1 VPGFLS
7 SSSSSP
13 GDPPPG
19 DPPPEDGG
27 AAADIPIDPA
37 PRRFLGGS
45 CPWASPSP
53 PGAGAEFHASVLAST
68 CCDARCSCNARCN
81 ARSLADCS
89 SSSSSTWSSGLSA
102 GSAFVSWRPLV
113 EIEVPG
119 PNASSSSVGP
129 GDPALASLPILG
141 GMTARVVFR
150 AWTQLMT
157 WAEIT
162 AGQDVVPRPSIGRFF
177 GGRAVAWLIRKGRAS
192 RG

>member
-1 VPGFLS
+1 MPGFLS

-27 AAADIPIDPA
+27 AAADIPLDPA

-119 PNASSSSVGP
+119 PRSSSSSVGP
-129 GDPALASLPILG
+129 GDPGPGFPSDSRRDDCSCCLP
-141 GMTARVVFR
+141 GMDAANDMGRDYCRARR
-150 AWTQLMT
+150 CAQTLY
-157 WAEIT
+157 
-162 AGQDVVPRPSIGRFF
+162 R
-177 GGRAVAWLIRKGRAS
+177 
-192 RG
+192 